1 VVKNGTVLAVEVFEG
16 TDNCLR
22 RGGELAGKDGGA
34 VAVKVAKEKHD
45 MRFDIPCLGPR
56 TMEVCREARIA
67 ALGFEGGK
75 TLLLE
80 REELEGIVKKNKIGL
95 AAL

>member
-1 VVKNGTVLAVEVFEG
+1 
-16 TDNCLR
+16 
-22 RGGELAGKDGGA
+22 

-45 MRFDIPCLGPR
+45 MRFDIPCLGAA
-56 TMEVCREARIA
+56 TIQVCHEARIS

-75 TLLLE
+75 TLLLD
-80 REELEGIVKKNKIGL
+80 REELEALIKKHKITL